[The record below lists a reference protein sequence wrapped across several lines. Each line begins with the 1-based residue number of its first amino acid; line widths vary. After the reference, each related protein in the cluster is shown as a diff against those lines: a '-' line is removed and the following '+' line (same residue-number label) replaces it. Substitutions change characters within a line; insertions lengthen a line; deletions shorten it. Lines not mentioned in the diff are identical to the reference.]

1 MYCINAD
8 ADADA
13 DDAADADA
21 DADLGYHL
29 QLVTEYELVTAN
41 GECILASANEN
52 SDLFRVL
59 PMSYGTFGFLTRITI
74 RVVS

>member
-1 MYCINAD
+1 MMI
-8 ADADA
+8 
-13 DDAADADA
+13 DDYDG
-21 DADLGYHL
+21 DLGYL

-41 GECILASANEN
+41 GECIVASANEN
-52 SDLFRVL
+52 SDLFRTL